1 MNLLDYFGD
10 VCKPIHVKT
19 VNSVALLDLFDVDC
33 FLKDDLFD
41 VSVCIYCTHYDY
53 GRCDCEDEWLV
64 D

>member
-1 MNLLDYFGD
+1 MNLH
-10 VCKPIHVKT
+10 IKT
-19 VNSVALLDLFDVDC
+19 VNSVASLDLFDVDC
-33 FLKDDLFD
+33 FLKDDQFD